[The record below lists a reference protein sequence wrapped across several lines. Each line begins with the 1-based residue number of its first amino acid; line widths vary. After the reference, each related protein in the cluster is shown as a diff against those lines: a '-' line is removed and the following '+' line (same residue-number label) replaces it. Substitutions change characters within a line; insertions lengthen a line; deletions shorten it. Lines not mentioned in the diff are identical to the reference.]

1 MRLLIG
7 CRVRPLVWFLGLAV
21 AALSA
26 APLHAQTAE
35 NVAVVINEASPES
48 KQIGEYYIKARGIP
62 PANVIRIQ
70 TTTDE
75 SIQPAAF
82 LATIQAP
89 ITVSLVRNNTLDR
102 ILYIVLTKGIPLRV
116 LGTGGPE
123 GSVASVDSEL
133 TLLYRRIT
141 GRNVLT
147 RGKIANPYYQ
157 GTRPLAEAKTFNH
170 RDHDIYL
177 VSRLDAFTVDEAI
190 SLVTKAGQPSRD
202 GRVVLDQRDALV
214 NRTGED
220 WMALAAQ
227 NLAKEG
233 FGSRV
238 TLETT
243 PKPARGIS
251 PVIGYFSWGSTDPQ
265 NRVRVTKMDFSPGAL
280 AATFVSTD
288 ARTFKEPPAE
298 WMPTNV
304 NDRAQFFGGSP
315 QSLIGDLIR
324 EGATGVAGQVSE
336 PYLESAV
343 RPDILFPAYLS
354 GFNLIESF
362 YLAIP
367 HLSWQTV
374 VVGDPLC
381 APFTRKALSRSD
393 IDGGMDSELDL
404 PAFFAKRRI
413 EVAVAAM
420 PGANERAV
428 RLVVRGETA
437 SIRGD
442 RAGSRRLLEQSVEL
456 APDLLRPHE
465 LLAELSLLSGDQAGA
480 AEQYKRIIAIQ
491 PTNTVALNNLA
502 YDIAVREK
510 KPAEAVAMARK
521 ALSLSPREPTIIDTV
536 GWIEYLNGNTAE
548 AAKLLVQAAR
558 GAPGN
563 PEIRLHAAFALASQ
577 GARAAAET
585 ELAAALKI
593 APALE
598 KRPEVQQLKSRL
610 DAAQN

>member
-1 MRLLIG
+1 MRLPIAF
-7 CRVRPLVWFLGLAV
+7 RSLVWLLVLLPAI
-21 AALSA
+21 A
-26 APLHAQTAE
+26 APAAAQTAE

-48 KQIGEYYIKARGIP
+48 KQIGDYYIKARGIP
-62 PANVIRIQ
+62 AANVIRLQ

-75 SIQPAAF
+75 TIQPPAF
-82 LATIQAP
+82 LATIQGP
-89 ITVSLVRNNTLDR
+89 IAAALIRNGAHDR
-102 ILYIVLTKGIPLRV
+102 ILYIVLTKGIPLRI

-123 GSVASVDSEL
+123 GTVASVDSEL
-133 TLLYRRIT
+133 TLLYRRMT

-147 RGKIANPYYQ
+147 RGKIANPYYL
-157 GTRPLAEAKTFNH
+157 GARPVEEAKPFTH
-170 RDHDIYL
+170 RDHDIFL

-190 SLVTKAGQPSRD
+190 ALIVKAEKPSRD

-220 WMALAAQ
+220 WMARASQ
-227 NLAKEG
+227 NLSKAG

-288 ARTFKEPPAE
+288 ARTFKEPPAD

-315 QSLIGDLIR
+315 QSLVGDLIR

-362 YLAIP
+362 YQAIP

-381 APFTRKALSRSD
+381 APFARRALSRAD
-393 IDGGMDSELDL
+393 IDGGIDAELDL
-404 PAFFAKRRI
+404 PAFFAKRRL
-413 EVAVAAM
+413 EAAAASM
-420 PGANERAV
+420 PGASERATRLMV
-428 RLVVRGETA
+428 RAEGL
-437 SIRGD
+437 INRGD
-442 RAGSRRLLEQSVEL
+442 RAGARRLLEQAIEQS
-456 APDLLRPHE
+456 PDVVRPHE
-465 LLAELSLLSGDQAGA
+465 LLAELSIVSGDPVSA

-491 PTNTVALNNLA
+491 PNNTVALNNLA

-510 KPAEAVAMARK
+510 KPADAAVMARK
-521 ALSLSPREPTIIDTV
+521 ALSLAPREPTILDTV
-536 GWIEYLNGNTAE
+536 GWIEYLMGNTAD
-548 AAKLLVQAAR
+548 AAKLLVQASR

-563 PEIRLHAAFALASQ
+563 PEIRLHAAFALAAQ

-585 ELAAALKI
+585 ELAAALKL

-598 KRPEVQQLKSRL
+598 KRPDVQQLKSRL

>member
-7 CRVRPLVWFLGLAV
+7 CRVRPLVLV
-21 AALSA
+21 AAALLT
-26 APLHAQTAE
+26 APASPARAQSAE
-35 NVAVVINEASPES
+35 NVAVVINDASPES
-48 KQIGEYYIKARGIP
+48 KQIGDYYIKARGIP
-62 PANVIRIQ
+62 AANVIRLQ

-75 SIQPAAF
+75 TIQPGAYI
-82 LATIQAP
+82 ATIQVP
-89 ITVSLVRNNTLDR
+89 ISAALTRNNTQDR
-102 ILYIVLTKGIPLRV
+102 VLYIVLTKGIPLRIA
-116 LGTGGPE
+116 GTSGPE
-123 GSVASVDSEL
+123 GTVASVDSEL
-133 TLLYRRIT
+133 TVLYRRMT
-141 GRNVLT
+141 GRSVLS
-147 RGKIANPYYQ
+147 RGKVANPYYL
-157 GTRPLAEAKTFNH
+157 GARPVAEAKTFAH

-190 SLVTKAGQPSRD
+190 SLIVKAENPSRD

-227 NLAKEG
+227 NLTKEG

-265 NRVRVTKMDFSPGAL
+265 NRARTMKMDFSPGAL

-288 ARTFKEPPAE
+288 ARTFKEPPAG
-298 WMPTNV
+298 WVPTNV

-315 QSLIGDLIR
+315 QSLVGDLIR

-354 GFNLIESF
+354 GFNLVEAF

-381 APFTRKALSRSD
+381 APFTRKALSRAD
-393 IDGGMDSELDL
+393 IDAGIDPELDM
-404 PAFFAKRRI
+404 PVFFAKRRV
-413 EVAVAAM
+413 EAAAATLPGSSERVA
-420 PGANERAV
+420 
-428 RLVVRGETA
+428 RLVVRGENA
-437 SIRGD
+437 VARGD
-442 RAGSRRLLEQSVEL
+442 RTAAKRVFEQAAEL
-456 APDLLRPHE
+456 APELVRPRE
-465 LLAELSLLSGDQAGA
+465 LLAELNILSGDQDGA
-480 AEQYKRIIAIQ
+480 AEQYRRIIAIQ
-491 PTNTVALNNLA
+491 PSNTVALNNLA

-510 KPAEAVAMARK
+510 KPSEAIGMARK
-521 ALSLSPREPTIIDTV
+521 ALALAPREPTILDTV
-536 GWIEYLNGNTAE
+536 GWIEYLMGNTAE
-548 AAKLLVQAAR
+548 AAKLLVQASR
-558 GAPGN
+558 GAPGSS
-563 PEIRLHAAFALASQ
+563 EIRLHAAFALASQ

-598 KRPEVQQLKSRL
+598 KRADVQQLKSRL
-610 DAAQN
+610 EASQN

>member
-1 MRLLIG
+1 M
-7 CRVRPLVWFLGLAV
+7 LAA
-21 AALSA
+21 AALLT
-26 APLHAQTAE
+26 APVAPARAQSAE
-35 NVAVVINEASPES
+35 NVAVVINDASPES

-62 PANVIRIQ
+62 AANVIRLQ

-75 SIQPAAF
+75 TIQPAAF
-82 LATIQAP
+82 LLTIQGP
-89 ITVSLVRNNTLDR
+89 IAAALNRNNAQDR
-102 ILYIVLTKGIPLRV
+102 ILYIVLTKGVPLRV
-116 LGTGGPE
+116 AGTSGPE
-123 GSVASVDSEL
+123 GTVASVDSEL
-133 TLLYRRIT
+133 TLLYRRMT
-141 GRNVLT
+141 GRSVLS
-147 RGKIANPYYQ
+147 RGKIANPYYL
-157 GTRPLAEAKTFNH
+157 GARPLAEAKTFAH

-190 SLVTKAGQPSRD
+190 SLVVKAESPSRD

-214 NRTGED
+214 NRTGEE

-227 NLAKEG
+227 NLTKEG
-233 FGSRV
+233 FGNRV

-265 NRVRVTKMDFSPGAL
+265 NRVRTTKMDFSPGAL

-298 WMPTNV
+298 WVPTNL

-315 QSLIGDLIR
+315 QSLVGDLIR

-354 GFNLIESF
+354 GFNLVEAF

-381 APFTRKALSRSD
+381 APFTRKALSRAD
-393 IDGGMDSELDL
+393 IDSGTDPELDV
-404 PAFFAKRRI
+404 PAFFGKRRV
-413 EVAVAAM
+413 EAAVATMA
-420 PGANERAV
+420 GANERVA
-428 RLVVRGETA
+428 RLVVRGDIA
-437 SIRGD
+437 MNRAD
-442 RAGSRRLLEQSVEL
+442 RAAARRFYEQAAEL
-456 APDLLRPHE
+456 APDLVRPRE
-465 LLAELSLLSGDQAGA
+465 LLAELNILTGDQAGA
-480 AEQYKRIIAIQ
+480 AEQYRRIIAIQ
-491 PTNTVALNNLA
+491 PSNTIALNNLA

-510 KPAEAVAMARK
+510 KPADAIGMARK
-521 ALSLSPREPTIIDTV
+521 ALSLAPREPTILDTV
-536 GWIEYLNGNTAE
+536 GWIEYLMGNTAE
-548 AAKLLVQAAR
+548 AAKLLVQASR
-558 GAPGN
+558 SAPGSS
-563 PEIRLHAAFALASQ
+563 EIRLHTAFALAAQ

-598 KRPEVQQLKSRL
+598 KRADVQQLKSRL
-610 DAAQN
+610 EAAQN

>member
-1 MRLLIG
+1 MRLPIG
-7 CRVRPLVWFLGLAV
+7 SRVRSLCWLLGLLLA
-21 AALSA
+21 A
-26 APLHAQTAE
+26 APARAQTAE

-48 KQIGEYYIKARGIP
+48 RQIGEAYVKARGIP
-62 PANVIRIQ
+62 AANVIRLQ

-75 SIQPAAF
+75 TIQPNAY
-82 LATIQAP
+82 LATIQTP
-89 ITVSLVRNNTLDR
+89 IATSLTRNNSFDR
-102 ILYIVLTKGIPLRV
+102 ILYIVLTKGIPLRM

-123 GSVASVDSEL
+123 GTVASVDSEL
-133 TLLYRRIT
+133 TLLYRRLT
-141 GRNVLT
+141 GRTVMT
-147 RGKIANPYYQ
+147 RGKVANPYFHAA
-157 GTRPLAEAKTFNH
+157 RPIGEAKAFNH
-170 RDHDIYL
+170 RDYDIYL
-177 VSRLDAFTVDEAI
+177 VSRLDAFTVEEAI
-190 SLVTKAGQPSRD
+190 GLITKATQPSRD

-214 NRTGED
+214 NRMGED
-220 WMALAAQ
+220 WMALASQ
-227 NLAKEG
+227 NLGKEG

-265 NRVRVTKMDFSPGAL
+265 NRVRLMKMDFSPGAL

-288 ARTFKEPPAE
+288 ARTFKEPPAD

-343 RPDILFPAYLS
+343 RPDVLFPAYLS
-354 GFNLIESF
+354 GFNLIEAF

-381 APFTRKALSRSD
+381 APFTRKALSRSE
-393 IDGGMDSELDL
+393 IDGGTDAELDL
-404 PAFFAKRRI
+404 PAFYAKRRV
-413 EVAVAAM
+413 EAAQGIM
-420 PGANERAV
+420 PGASERVA
-428 RLVVRGETA
+428 RLVVRGEVL
-437 SIRGD
+437 SGRGD
-442 RAGSRRLLEQSVEL
+442 RAGGRRLIEQASEQ
-456 APDLLRPHE
+456 APQQLRPHE
-465 LLAELSLLSGDQAGA
+465 LLAELYLLSGDPAAA
-480 AEQYKRIIAIQ
+480 AEQYRRIIAIQ
-491 PTNTVALNNLA
+491 PSNTVALNNLA

-521 ALSLSPREPTIIDTV
+521 ALQLAPREPTILDTV
-536 GWIEYLNGNTAE
+536 GWIEYLSGNTAD

-563 PEIRLHAAFALASQ
+563 PEVRLHAAFALAAQ
-577 GARAAAET
+577 GARAAAQA
-585 ELAAALKI
+585 ELGAALKMY
-593 APALE
+593 PDFE
-598 KRPEVQQLKSRL
+598 KRPDVQELKARL